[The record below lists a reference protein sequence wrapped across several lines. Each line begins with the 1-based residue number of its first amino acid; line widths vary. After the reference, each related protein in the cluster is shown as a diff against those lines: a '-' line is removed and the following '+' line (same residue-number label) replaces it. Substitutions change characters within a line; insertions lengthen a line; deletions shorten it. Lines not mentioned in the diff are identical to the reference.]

1 MISRLHFVLIFFFLK
16 SSFSYAQLTE
26 IINSNRPGL
35 SVGAYAVGKN
45 ILHIESG
52 SFFVK
57 EKHNLRNYEM
67 SGYGFDFG
75 LRYGLLKENLEIII
89 SGIYQSD
96 NFKDFRFNPV
106 NEYERKNFKNF
117 KIGAKYL
124 IFNPYKNDDQKPN
137 IYSYWANRKFN
148 IKNLIPAVSAYIGLN
163 IDTKDNPYT
172 TYNLNG
178 LSPTIS
184 IITQSNFTNRSV
196 LIINLSSERIGTDQN
211 DFEYLICL
219 TYAFNENFIAFLEK
233 HGIKSDFYA
242 DNKLSFGLAYLFN
255 DNLQFDIGLT
265 SNFKDTPSVFHVN
278 TGISYRLNLFRK

>member
-1 MISRLHFVLIFFFLK
+1 M
-16 SSFSYAQLTE
+16 
-26 IINSNRPGL
+26 
-35 SVGAYAVGKN
+35 
-45 ILHIESG
+45 
-52 SFFVK
+52 
-57 EKHNLRNYEM
+57 
-67 SGYGFDFG
+67 
-75 LRYGLLKENLEIII
+75 

-106 NEYERKNFKNF
+106 NEYKRKNFKNF

-184 IITQSNFTNRSV
+184 IITQSN
-196 LIINLSSERIGTDQN
+196 LLTDL
-211 DFEYLICL
+211 Y
-219 TYAFNENFIAFLEK
+219 
-233 HGIKSDFYA
+233 
-242 DNKLSFGLAYLFN
+242 
-255 DNLQFDIGLT
+255 
-265 SNFKDTPSVFHVN
+265 
-278 TGISYRLNLFRK
+278 